1 MTTRVLSEYVSV
13 CACLVTQSYPA
24 LCDPIDCSPAGSFV
38 HGILQARIL
47 EWVAIPFSRG
57 SSWPGTEPR
66 SPALQVDSLR
76 SEPPG
81 SCEYLILNVETTSQS
96 TPPPPPCHC
105 FQNIYISSR
114 NLEDASLRNESV
126 EERKACFPLASLKS
140 DSRKSQRLK
149 KRNVELL
156 EGSTGSV

>member
-13 CACLVTQSYPA
+13 CACLVTQSYPT

-57 SSWPGTEPR
+57 SSWPGTESR
-66 SPALQVDSLR
+66 SPALQVDLLP

-81 SCEYLILNVETTSQS
+81 TYEYLILNVETTSQS
-96 TPPPPPCHC
+96 TPRPCRVTVPRIFT
-105 FQNIYISSR
+105 FQAGIWKMLPWEMNHWKT
-114 NLEDASLRNESV
+114 
-126 EERKACFPLASLKS
+126 ERLAFL
-140 DSRKSQRLK
+140 
-149 KRNVELL
+149 
-156 EGSTGSV
+156 